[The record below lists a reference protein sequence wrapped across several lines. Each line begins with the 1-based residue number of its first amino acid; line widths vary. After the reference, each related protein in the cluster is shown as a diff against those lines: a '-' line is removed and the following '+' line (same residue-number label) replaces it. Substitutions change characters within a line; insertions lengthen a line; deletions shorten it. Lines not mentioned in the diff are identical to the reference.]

1 MSDSHVLARKFR
13 PQTFDQVIGQDAITR
28 TLGNALKNDR
38 VHHAYI
44 FTGARGVGKTTT
56 ARIFAK
62 ALNCAKGVTSVPC
75 GDCDSCQDIVA
86 SRSMDVLEIDAASNT
101 GVENVRDVIINSIT
115 IAPAR
120 DRHKIF
126 IIDEVHMLSPQ
137 AFNAL
142 LKTVEEP
149 PPRVV
154 FILATTNLE
163 KVPDTILSRCQIFE
177 FRTITLKQI
186 VGQLRSI
193 AEKEGVEIN
202 DSALLAIA
210 RAGEGSMRDAESAL
224 DQVISFAGATVSED
238 DVSAALGLVDTETLN
253 KTIQAIADQDSQQLV
268 RIVDEVVSRGY
279 DLRNFCREMMVH
291 IRALLVVKIAGFD
304 SELVQL
310 PESEADSLRRLGE
323 SFSEQDLLRF
333 FSILTKTEQDIK
345 TSSQP
350 RFLLEMSLV
359 KLAQAKRLFLLE
371 DALAGIQAL
380 VSKLGGGA
388 PSTSTPSR
396 APVAQKGSRS
406 SQDSTRSASPARTSA
421 PAVRPSG
428 GEPTAR
434 PQAQGHVA
442 TQSAEASPQA
452 AAAVSHSPPR
462 SDMRAEPSLPPEP
475 PPPPMDDLHEG
486 ASHPVAKPES
496 TRIVASSDRGPVDK
510 IKAALEAKRKMMV
523 VSVLDKGTI
532 TIDGDYLRVAYA
544 PEDSNCKT
552 QIEARDKRIAI
563 EDACEQVLG
572 RRLTLLASISGGPE
586 VARITN
592 TASTPGSNE
601 PSKNE
606 PRSGSRRVDAKP
618 VQNEHAEGDRAASVR
633 VASDRGTQRNEKVKD
648 PAEDDPKLQAL
659 VEKFHGEVIE
669 VIKPEQ

>member
-38 VHHAYI
+38 VHHAYV

-62 ALNCAKGVTSVPC
+62 ALNCAEGVSAEPC
-75 GDCDSCQDIVA
+75 GLCDSCKDIVA

-126 IIDEVHMLSPQ
+126 IIDEVHMLSTP

-142 LKTVEEP
+142 LKTIEEP

-163 KVPDTILSRCQIFE
+163 KVPETIQSRCQVFE

-193 AEKEGVEIN
+193 AGKEDVDIS
-202 DSALLAIA
+202 DAALLAIA

-224 DQVISFAGATVSED
+224 DQVISFSGTDVSDD

-268 RIVDEVVSRGY
+268 RIVDEIVSRGY

-310 PESEADSLRRLGE
+310 PESEADSLKRLGE

-350 RFLLEMSLV
+350 RFQIEMGLV
-359 KLAQAKRLFLLE
+359 KLAQARRLFLLE
-371 DALAGIQAL
+371 DALASIEAL
-380 VSKLGGGA
+380 ASSLGGGT
-388 PSTSTPSR
+388 PSTSSPGRTSI
-396 APVAQKGSRS
+396 AQKGSRPS
-406 SQDSTRSASPARTSA
+406 LDSTRSQPPARTSA
-421 PAVRPSG
+421 PARPSG
-428 GEPTAR
+428 GESTMKPRA
-434 PQAQGHVA
+434 QAQDASH
-442 TQSAEASPQA
+442 SADASPLA
-452 AAAVSHSPPR
+452 AAAVSKSPARPDVR
-462 SDMRAEPSLPPEP
+462 VEPSSPPEP
-475 PPPPMDDLHEG
+475 PPPPMDDLYE
-486 ASHPVAKPES
+486 AAPQPATKPQS
-496 TRIVASSDRGPVDK
+496 THVVASSDRGPVDK

-523 VSVLDKGTI
+523 VTALDKGTI
-532 TIDGDYLRVAYA
+532 TIDGDYLRVVYA
-544 PEDSNCKT
+544 PENSNCKT

-572 RRLTLLASISGGPE
+572 RRLTLFASIAGGPE
-586 VARITN
+586 IAIIDKPI
-592 TASTPGSNE
+592 STERGGDE
-601 PSKNE
+601 PAA
-606 PRSGSRRVDAKP
+606 VIP
-618 VQNEHAEGDRAASVR
+618 VRNKRAEGDPASGGR
-633 VASDRGTQRNEKVKD
+633 VAKERGAQRKEKVKD